1 MINLKGQWKLRPIN
15 IEENKFGIT
24 QDKTY
29 SINIP
34 GDVHSSLIEQEV
46 INDPYYGKNEND
58 ILFIGRGDWKIEREF
73 EYSKKSKYCFLKLEK
88 LDTVSTLFLNDR
100 EVESFDNEHRI
111 YFVDITTFL
120 KEGKNKISFVFNSAE
135 KEAIKRNS
143 TLSYPIP
150 CSLYPNGSPN
160 RNLVRKTQCNAGW
173 DWGICL
179 MTMGIYTDPVIIET
193 DNVVLKE
200 FAVTVSKEES
210 VWKLDYTLYLLSL
223 EEDEK
228 EVSFTILDQTIK
240 EKIKTKKGE
249 FVYKETITLDDCLV
263 ERWWPNG
270 MGEQKLYETKVEI
283 EGQSKKRKIGFRTL
297 TVKNDK
303 TFGGKELTVVVN
315 DKPVFMKG
323 SNWIPLDA
331 LPSRCTRERYFSILN
346 DAKKANIN
354 SLRIWG
360 GGWYEMEDF
369 YDACDE
375 YGLLIWHDMMFACST
390 YPAQDWFL
398 DSVKE
403 EVKDQIRRLKSR
415 TSIALWCG
423 NNEDLGALGWYDET
437 KENRERYLKDYEK
450 LNDETV
456 GKTVMKEDETRI
468 FWPSS
473 PCAGP
478 GDYSDNWHNDGNGDM
493 HFWSVWHEGKDFEHY
508 HTVKPRFCSE
518 FGYQSF
524 PSPYT
529 VSTFCP
535 KEEYSLTSPTMLHHQ
550 RNDRG
555 NEIITDEF
563 SRLFSIPS
571 SFINS
576 LYLSQVQQAL
586 AIETAVTYWRSLMPY
601 CMGTLIWQ
609 LNDVWPVSSWSS
621 IEYNGK
627 WKMLHY
633 AIKHFYSSL
642 SPLLYKEDDTVFVK
656 VINEENKKKK
666 VNVRVRIINYDGN
679 TKKDN
684 SYSIFINAKSVRE
697 IERIKEANREDEFVV
712 VTLSTKD
719 TIEERF
725 LLFTKPREARIKASG
740 SKIKDIKKCGKD
752 YSITLT
758 STHPSFFVILDSTS
772 IIGNFSDNYLL
783 LLPGEEKTIL
793 FTPKEETDI
802 EKVKES
808 LVVWDI
814 SKNY

>member
-1 MINLKGQWKLRPIN
+1 MINLKGQWQLKPIN

-24 QDKTY
+24 QEKTY

-34 GDVHSSLIEQEV
+34 GDVHSSLIEQNV
-46 INDPYYGKNEND
+46 ISDPYYGKNEDD

-73 EYSKKSKYCFLKLEK
+73 EYRKKTKYCFLKLEK
-88 LDTVSTLFLNDR
+88 LDTVSTLFLNDK
-100 EVESFDNEHRI
+100 EVQSFDNEHRI
-111 YFVDITTFL
+111 YFVNITSFL
-120 KEGKNKISFVFNSAE
+120 KEGKNKITFVFNSAE

-179 MTMGIYTDPVIIET
+179 MTIGLYTDPVIIET

-228 EVSFTILDQTIK
+228 EVSFTILDQRVK

-270 MGEQKLYETKVEI
+270 MGEQKLYETTVEI
-283 EGQSKKRKIGFRTL
+283 EGQNKKRKVGFRTL
-297 TVKNDK
+297 TVKNNK

-315 DKPVFMKG
+315 DEPVFMKG

-346 DAKKANIN
+346 EAKKANMN
-354 SLRIWG
+354 ALRVWG

-390 YPAQDWFL
+390 YPSQNWFL

-415 TSIALWCG
+415 PSIALWCG

-456 GKTVMKEDETRI
+456 GKTVMEEDETRI

-563 SRLFSIPS
+563 SRLFSLPS

-633 AIKHFYSSL
+633 AIKHFYSPIT
-642 SPLLYKEDDTVFVK
+642 PLLYKNDNTVFVK

-697 IERIKEANREDEFVV
+697 IERIKEANSADEFVV

-725 LLFTKPREARIKASG
+725 LLFTKPQEARIKASR

-752 YSITLT
+752 YSITLECKA
-758 STHPSFFVILDSTS
+758 PSLYVVVDSTS

-793 FTPKEETDI
+793 FSPKEETDI
-802 EKVKES
+802 EKLKES

-814 SKNY
+814 SKI

>member
-24 QDKTY
+24 QDKIY

-34 GDVHSSLIEQEV
+34 GDIHSSLIEQEV
-46 INDPYYGKNEND
+46 INDPYYGKNEDD

-73 EYSKKSKYCFLKLEK
+73 EYSKKTKNCYLKLEK
-88 LDTVSTLFLNDR
+88 LDTIATLFLNDK
-100 EVESFDNEHRI
+100 EVQSFDNEHRI
-111 YFVDITTFL
+111 YFVDISSFL
-120 KEGKNKISFVFNSAE
+120 KEGKNTISFVFNSAE

-143 TLSYPIP
+143 TLPYPIP

-179 MTMGIYTDPVIIET
+179 MTIGIYTDPVIIET
-193 DNVVLKE
+193 DSVVLKE
-200 FAVTVSKEES
+200 FAVTISKEDDI
-210 VWKLDYTLYLLSL
+210 WKLDYTLYLLGL

-228 EVSFTILDQTIK
+228 EASFTILDQEIK
-240 EKIKTKKGE
+240 EKIKIQRGE

-263 ERWWPNG
+263 ERWWPSG

-283 EGQSKKRKIGFRTL
+283 EGQSKKRKVGFRTL
-297 TVKNDK
+297 SVRNNK

-315 DKPVFMKG
+315 DEPVFMKG

-346 DAKKANIN
+346 DAKKANMNAI
-354 SLRIWG
+354 RVWG

-390 YPAQDWFL
+390 YPSQDWFL

-403 EVKDQIRRLKSR
+403 EIRDQIRRLKSR
-415 TSIALWCG
+415 PSIALWCG

-450 LNDETV
+450 LNDEAV
-456 GKTVMKEDETRI
+456 GKTVMAEDETRI

-627 WKMLHY
+627 WKTLHY
-633 AIKHFYSSL
+633 AIKHFYAPIA
-642 SPLLYKEDDTVFVK
+642 PLLYKDDDTIFVK
-656 VINEENKKKK
+656 VINEENKKRK
-666 VNVRVRIINYDGN
+666 VNIRVRVFSYDGK
-679 TKKDN
+679 TKKDS

-697 IERIKEANREDEFVV
+697 IERIKEEDRENEFVV
-712 VTLSTKD
+712 VTLSTNK

-725 LLFTKPREARIKASG
+725 LLFTKPQEANIKASN
-740 SKIKDIKKCGKD
+740 SKIKDVKKCGKD

-758 STHPSFFVILDSTS
+758 STNPSLFVIIDSTS

-783 LLPGEEKTIL
+783 LLPGEEKTVL
-793 FTPKEETDI
+793 FSPKEETDI

-808 LVVWDI
+808 LVLWDI
-814 SKNY
+814 SKK

>member
-1 MINLKGQWKLRPIN
+1 MINLKGQWKLRPIS

-34 GDVHSSLIEQEV
+34 GDVHSALIEQEI
-46 INDPYYGKNEND
+46 INDPYYGKNEDD
-58 ILFIGRGDWKIEREF
+58 ILFIGRGDWRIEREF
-73 EYSKKSKYCFLKLEK
+73 EYNKKTKYSFLKLEK
-88 LDTVSTLFLNDR
+88 LDTISTLFINDR

-111 YFVDITTFL
+111 YFVDISSFL
-120 KEGKNKISFVFNSAE
+120 KEGKNKIAFVFNSAE

-143 TLSYPIP
+143 TLPYPIP

-179 MTMGIYTDPVIIET
+179 MTIGIYTDPIIIET
-193 DNVVLKE
+193 DSIVLKE
-200 FAVTVSKEES
+200 FAVTPSKEDDI
-210 VWKLDYTLYLLSL
+210 WKLDYTLYLLGL
-223 EEDEK
+223 EETEE

-249 FVYKETITLDDCLV
+249 FVFKETITVDDCLV
-263 ERWWPNG
+263 EKWWPNG

-283 EGQSKKRKIGFRTL
+283 LGQSKKRKVGFRTL
-297 TVKNDK
+297 VVKNDK
-303 TFGGKELTVVVN
+303 TFGGKELTVVIN
-315 DKPVFMKG
+315 DEPVFMKG

-331 LPSRCTRERYFSILN
+331 LPSRCTRDRYFSILN
-346 DAKKANIN
+346 DAKKANMN
-354 SLRIWG
+354 ALRIWG

-390 YPAQDWFL
+390 YPAQDWFIS
-398 DSVKE
+398 SVKE

-415 TSIALWCG
+415 PSIALWCG

-456 GKTVMKEDETRI
+456 GKTVMEEDETRI

-493 HFWSVWHEGKDFEHY
+493 HFWSVWHEGKDFDHY

-633 AIKHFYSSL
+633 AIKHFYSPL
-642 SPLLYKEDDTVFVK
+642 SPLLYKDDDTIFVK
-656 VINEENKKKK
+656 VVNEENKKKK
-666 VNVRVRIINYDGN
+666 VNVRVRIINYDGSIR
-679 TKKDN
+679 KDN

-697 IERIKEANREDEFVV
+697 IERIKEENRENEFVV
-712 VTLSTKD
+712 VTLSTKE
-719 TIEERF
+719 TTEERF
-725 LLFTKPREARIKASG
+725 LLFTKPQEAKIKASE
-740 SKIKDIKKCGKD
+740 SRIKDIKKCGKD

-758 STHPSFFVILDSTS
+758 STHPSFYVVLDSTS

-808 LVVWDI
+808 LIIWDI
-814 SKNY
+814 SKN